1 MVVPFPKNPDSQ
13 EHYIDCDYNA
23 RMLVRGSQNAEA
35 VAAYIKCERV
45 AAQEEAYKQLEK
57 SSLSVKEKDAYGKW
71 KPFVT
76 EEQYDAIQSYLED
89 AKKTPYFDFSY
100 GMSDKMYGTGDFT
113 YNSRGVINNLTH
125 SFLKGENAVEKW
137 EQMRDD
143 MTEKVDEEIKR
154 FNGQ

>member
-1 MVVPFPKNPDSQ
+1 
-13 EHYIDCDYNA
+13 
-23 RMLVRGSQNAEA
+23 
-35 VAAYIKCERV
+35 
-45 AAQEEAYKQLEK
+45 
-57 SSLSVKEKDAYGKW
+57 
-71 KPFVT
+71 
-76 EEQYDAIQSYLED
+76 
-89 AKKTPYFDFSY
+89 
-100 GMSDKMYGTGDFT
+100 MYGTGDFT